1 MPFRLSR
8 DAKLIR
14 FPSADGL
21 ELEGRLT
28 PGDRNRAVVLCHP
41 HPRYGGSMLTPVIMQ
56 VEQAFQEAGY
66 TTLAFNFRGVGGSE
80 GDYGEGRAE
89 VADVR
94 GSLGASVRHRPLL
107 CRSYGGPGRRL
118 PGRHRLGSR
127 RGLVVETPDFVVV
140 GHVTLDEM
148 ETARRPGGAALYA
161 ALTAHRLGLSTG
173 LLTSFGSDFP
183 REVIPPELQVVHVP
197 AARTTSFRHER
208 GPRARRLTLL
218 GRATDLEVDH
228 LPELWKGA
236 SLVLLCP
243 VANEVDPALAAA
255 FTSGAVG
262 AAVQGWMRARG
273 SGGAITPA
281 LWEDAPL
288 VIPHVQALFLSRE
301 DMGEF
306 EAEVLEWFQQVPLGV
321 VTMGAAG
328 ALLFVN
334 GERYAIPADS
344 AQERDATGAGDVYA
358 AAFLIYF
365 QREGDP
371 WEAAA
376 YAACAAA
383 CSVEAEGIAGIPDRR
398 ALEARFARYR
408 ARS

>member
-1 MPFRLSR
+1 ME
-8 DAKLIR
+8 I
-14 FPSADGL
+14 
-21 ELEGRLT
+21 
-28 PGDRNRAVVLCHP
+28 
-41 HPRYGGSMLTPVIMQ
+41 
-56 VEQAFQEAGY
+56 
-66 TTLAFNFRGVGGSE
+66 
-80 GDYGEGRAE
+80 
-89 VADVR
+89 
-94 GSLGASVRHRPLL
+94 
-107 CRSYGGPGRRL
+107 
-118 PGRHRLGSR
+118 
-127 RGLVVETPDFVVV
+127 PDFVVV

-183 REVIPPELQVVHVP
+183 REVIPPELQMVHVP

-288 VIPHVQALFLSRE
+288 VIPHVQALLLSRE

-306 EAEVLEWFQQVPLGV
+306 EEEVLEWFQRIPVGIVTLGK
-321 VTMGAAG
+321 AG

-334 GERYAIPADS
+334 GERYAIQADP
-344 AQERDATGAGDVYA
+344 AQEREATGAGDVFA
-358 AAFLIYF
+358 AAFLIHY
-365 QREGDP
+365 QREGNP
-371 WEAAA
+371 WDAAA
-376 YAACAAA
+376 YAVCASACA
-383 CSVEAEGIAGIPDRR
+383 VEGEGIMGIPDPG
-398 ALEARFARYR
+398 ALDARFARYR
-408 ARS
+408 KRLAE